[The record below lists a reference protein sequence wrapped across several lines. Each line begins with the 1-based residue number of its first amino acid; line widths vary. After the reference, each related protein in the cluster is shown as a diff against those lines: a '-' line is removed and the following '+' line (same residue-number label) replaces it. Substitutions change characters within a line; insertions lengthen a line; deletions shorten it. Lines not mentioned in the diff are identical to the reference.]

1 MHIDHWVKFLV
12 HGVELAGVD
21 NAAIR
26 VTHLLMVGPALAPEP
41 DPVPVPRWAVV
52 PDDSD
57 DLEFLRA
64 DVGTQPQEALKCA
77 SQCKTAQVPLQEDC
91 AWWRDL

>member
-1 MHIDHWVKFLV
+1 MWMHIDRWVKFLV

-26 VTHLLMVGPALAPEP
+26 VTHLLMVGPAHAPEP
-41 DPVPVPRWAVV
+41 DPVPVPRGAVV
-52 PDDSD
+52 PDLDSD

-64 DVGTQPQEALKCA
+64 DVGTQTQEAL
-77 SQCKTAQVPLQEDC
+77 
-91 AWWRDL
+91 

>member
-1 MHIDHWVKFLV
+1 MWMHIDHWVKFLV

-41 DPVPVPRWAVV
+41 DPVPVLRGAVV
-52 PDDSD
+52 PDLDSD

-64 DVGTQPQEALKCA
+64 DVGTQTQEAL
-77 SQCKTAQVPLQEDC
+77 
-91 AWWRDL
+91 

>member
-1 MHIDHWVKFLV
+1 MWMHIDHWVKFLV

-41 DPVPVPRWAVV
+41 DPVPVLRGAVV
-52 PDDSD
+52 PDLD
-57 DLEFLRA
+57 DPWLVA
-64 DVGTQPQEALKCA
+64 DVGTQTQEAL
-77 SQCKTAQVPLQEDC
+77 
-91 AWWRDL
+91 